1 MKTRIIRNAL
11 AVACTLSVIASHV
24 QAQSTVKHDRF
35 IHEKRLTTVGGTL
48 AVRANKKDDLAT
60 DVVLKDKVVAT
71 IAFDTA
77 SFDHKFNVRGSDVVL
92 FHAAEGASCPAIY
105 FFLLVGADG
114 KTVFSGKDGFGN
126 CDDRPTL
133 SYDEK
138 SAVLSMSA
146 SNDGRPSK
154 GKQSERWVWD
164 YSTKP
169 PAKQQ

>member
-1 MKTRIIRNAL
+1 MKCIPRIAFATAYAL
-11 AVACTLSVIASHV
+11 LVVSGPVHGET
-24 QAQSTVKHDRF
+24 TVKHGQF
-35 IHEKRLTTVGGTL
+35 LHEKRVMTVGGSL

-71 IAFDTA
+71 IDSDKV

-92 FHAAEGASCPAIY
+92 FHATEGASCPAVY
-105 FFLLVGADG
+105 YFLLVGADG

-133 SYDEK
+133 GYDDK
-138 SAVLSMSA
+138 GATLSVSAA
-146 SNDGRPSK
+146 SDGRPSK
-154 GKQSERWVWD
+154 GKQVERWVWD

-169 PAKQQ
+169 PAKQK